1 MSAAVTIREPRRGKP
16 SVQVLDLT
24 PRLKDQ
30 VVPRSGSCSTEYV
43 RRVSGDELY
52 AFLTQQSCELHD
64 FLQNAGVFHGG
75 QECRDHAD

>member
-1 MSAAVTIREPRRGKP
+1 MDREPRRGKP
-16 SVQVLDLT
+16 SVKVLYFT

-30 VVPRSGSCSTEYV
+30 VVPRCSSCSTEYV

-64 FLQNAGVFHGG
+64 FLHSAVREG
-75 QECRDHAD
+75 